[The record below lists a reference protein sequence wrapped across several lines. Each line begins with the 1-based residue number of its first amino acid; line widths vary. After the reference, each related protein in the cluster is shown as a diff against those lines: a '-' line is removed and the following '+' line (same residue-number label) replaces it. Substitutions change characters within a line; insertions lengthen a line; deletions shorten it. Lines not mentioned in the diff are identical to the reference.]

1 MYYCPSLQIAAA
13 RYLSI
18 FTVNPVSHLL
28 CCQAAFLTFSL
39 IFFFFCKKRGQTQ
52 KVIIQLGNKAGKSS
66 LIYQKEPKIYDN
78 VQGMTRIKEGDATF
92 TQVLQ
97 MTDWPRSSIML
108 ETKTS
113 KQ

>member
-1 MYYCPSLQIAAA
+1 MLPS
-13 RYLSI
+13 S
-18 FTVNPVSHLL
+18 FS
-28 CCQAAFLTFSL
+28 FLTFSL
-39 IFFFFCKKRGQTQ
+39 NFLFYFLQDKRTDAESHYSAWKQSR
-52 KVIIQLGNKAGKSS
+52 KSS

-78 VQGMTRIKEGDATF
+78 VQGMAQIKEGDATF